1 VSSRALDVFCDTVR
15 VGSLQEQE
23 SVWSFGYDPAWQG
36 FDLSPALPRAAGRI
50 VDGGSN
56 RPVQWFFDNLL
67 PEEGQ
72 RGLLAREARIDQED
86 AFGLLAYFGAESA
99 GAFVLR
105 QPGTPAPA
113 ESGLRPLD
121 ASALQA
127 RIEALPRVSLAQG
140 APKRMSMAGAQ
151 HKLIVVLQDDCL
163 YEPLPAT
170 PSTHLLK
177 PDHPEPDYPGSVANE
192 TFGMQL
198 AAALGLP
205 VPAVQ
210 LRYVPSPVY
219 LVQRFDRAD
228 CATGTRRLPVLDAC
242 QLLNKSRTYKYTQ
255 DGVHALRQAAE
266 ACRERAK
273 ARLQLFQWLAFNL
286 MLGNSDAHLK
296 NLSFLIDDDGLRVA
310 PFYDLLCTAVYDMKA
325 FDDAGRWPGVDLAL
339 PLPGARQFAGLR
351 RGHIVQ
357 AGEELGLARDTAQRE
372 FARLH
377 AAFPVAADKVL
388 QDLETQRDA
397 AIAASP
403 HPDEAAQ
410 HRGME
415 DRVLQAI
422 RHGIIAELHSQ
433 LA

>member
-1 VSSRALDVFCDTVR
+1 MNARALDVFCDTAR
-15 VGSLQEQE
+15 VGSLQEQDA
-23 SVWSFGYDPAWQG
+23 VWSFDYDPAWQG
-36 FDLSPALPRAAGRI
+36 FDLSPALPRASGRI

-72 RGLLAREARIDQED
+72 RSLLAREAHIDQED
-86 AFGLLAYFGAESA
+86 AFGLLAWFGAESA

-105 QPGTPAPA
+105 QPGTPAPT
-113 ESGLRPLD
+113 ESGLRPLEP
-121 ASALQA
+121 SALEK
-127 RIEALPRVSLAQG
+127 RIAALPRVSLAQG

-151 HKLIVVLQDDCL
+151 HKLIVVVQDGGL
-163 YEPLPAT
+163 FEPLPAT

-177 PDHPEPDYPGSVANE
+177 PGHPEPNYPGSVVNE
-192 TFGMQL
+192 AFGMQL
-198 AAALGLP
+198 AAALGLS

-210 LRYVPSPVY
+210 IRYVPSPVY

-228 CATGTRRLPVLDAC
+228 SATGTQRLPVLDAC

-255 DGVHALRQAAE
+255 DGVHALRKAAE

-296 NLSFLIDDDGLRVA
+296 NLSFLAGEDGLRVA

-339 PLPGARQFAGLR
+339 PLPGARQFADLR
-351 RGHIVQ
+351 REHVVQ
-357 AGEELGLARDTAQRE
+357 AGEEMGLARQTAQRE
-372 FARLH
+372 FARMH
-377 AAFPVAADKVL
+377 AAFPGTADKVL
-388 QDLETQRDA
+388 KVMATQRDA
-397 AIAASP
+397 AMAASP
-403 HPDEAAQ
+403 HPNEARKHQAV
-410 HRGME
+410 E
-415 DRVLQAI
+415 ECVLQAI
-422 RHGIIAELHSQ
+422 RHGIIAELNRQ